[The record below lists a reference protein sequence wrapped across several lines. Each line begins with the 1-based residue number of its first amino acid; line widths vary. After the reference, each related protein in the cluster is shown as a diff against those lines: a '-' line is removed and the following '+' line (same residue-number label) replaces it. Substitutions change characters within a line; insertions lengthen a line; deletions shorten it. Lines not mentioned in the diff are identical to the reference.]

1 MNKSY
6 ITLLNNDNYLIGVLC
21 LNESLKQVH
30 SKYPLTVAITKD
42 VSEKSKQIL
51 NNNNIKTTE
60 IEKIEIPNLI
70 KEKNLKGE
78 FLHWNNTFDKLRIF
92 ELIQFDKLVFLDSDM
107 YIRKNIDNLFELK
120 NLSAVI
126 DRREPDISEEWKK
139 LTSGTMVIQPQLGI
153 VENFREIMKD
163 IILKKDSIGDQDILQ
178 EYDKDWH
185 RKEYLHLD
193 VIYNT
198 FFIYLDYYIEVNN
211 YKLSNIA
218 VIHFILNVKPW
229 RFNKENIREYLKFL
243 DDRLKYNYEKTNREV
258 YKQCLS
264 LGNENKIKVLEEY
277 IELVNN
283 IKKKNNLS
291 EFN

>member
-6 ITLLNNDNYLIGVLC
+6 ITLLNNDDYLIGVLG
-21 LNESLKQVH
+21 LNESLKQVQ
-30 SKYPLTVAITKD
+30 SRYPLTVAITKD
-42 VSEKSKQIL
+42 VSLKSKQIL
-51 NNNNIKTTE
+51 NNNNIKTVE
-60 IEKIEIPNLI
+60 IEKMKIPDLI
-70 KEKNLKGE
+70 KAKNLKGE
-78 FLHWNNTFDKLRIF
+78 FSHWNNTFDKLKIF

-107 YIRKNIDNLFELK
+107 YIRKNIDKLFELK

-126 DRREPDISEEWKK
+126 DRREPDVSEEWKK
-139 LTSGTMVIQPQLGI
+139 LTSGTMVIQPQLGS
-153 VENFREIMKD
+153 VEKFTKIMKD
-163 IILKKDSIGDQDILQ
+163 IILKKDSIGDQDVLQ
-178 EYDKDWH
+178 EYDKNWQG
-185 RKEYLHLD
+185 KEELHLD

-198 FFIYLDYYIEVNN
+198 FFIYLDYYIKVNN
-211 YKLSNIA
+211 YKLSDIA

-229 RFNKENIREYLKFL
+229 HFNKENIKEYLKFL
-243 DDRLKYNYEKTNREV
+243 EDRLKYNYERTNKEV

-283 IKKKNNLS
+283 IKKNNCLT

>member
-1 MNKSY
+1 MSKSY

-21 LNESLKQVH
+21 LNESLKQVR

-42 VSEKSKQIL
+42 VSEKTKQIL
-51 NNNNIKTTE
+51 SNNNVKTID
-60 IEKIEIPNLI
+60 IEKIEIPCLI

-78 FLHWNNTFDKLRIF
+78 FSHWNNTFDKLRIF

-126 DRREPDISEEWKK
+126 DRREPNVSEEWKK
-139 LTSGTMVIQPQLGI
+139 LTSGTMVIKPRLGV
-153 VENFREIMKD
+153 VEKFTKIMED
-163 IILKKDSIGDQDILQ
+163 IILKKNSMGDQDVLQ
-178 EYDKDWH
+178 EYDKNWH
-185 RKEYLHLD
+185 KKEELHLD

-198 FFIYLDYYIEVNN
+198 FFIYLDYYIKVNN
-211 YKLSNIA
+211 YQLSDIA

-229 RFNKENIREYLKFL
+229 HFNKENIEEYLKFL
-243 DDRLKYNYEKTNREV
+243 DDRLKYNYERTNREV

-264 LGNENKIKVLEEY
+264 LGNENKIRVLKEY

-283 IKKKNNLS
+283 IKEKII
-291 EFN
+291 